1 MENTCEDR
9 GRGWSDVSTSQG
21 MPRIASK
28 PELEE
33 ARKGALPEPP
43 WEQGAEDTLILGFW
57 TPEW

>member
-1 MENTCEDR
+1 MP
-9 GRGWSDVSTSQG
+9 TSQG

-33 ARKGALPEPP
+33 ARKGPLPEPSG
-43 WEQGAEDTLILGFW
+43 EQGAEGTLILDVW